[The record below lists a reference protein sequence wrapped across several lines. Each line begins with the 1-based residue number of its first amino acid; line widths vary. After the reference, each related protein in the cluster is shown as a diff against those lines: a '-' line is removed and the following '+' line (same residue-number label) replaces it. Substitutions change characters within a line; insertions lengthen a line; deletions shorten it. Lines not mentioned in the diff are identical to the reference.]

1 MEADGVAV
9 FPADTVY
16 GLACNA
22 SSPSAIRRMYELKGR
37 DLNVPSAVMFFR
49 LDAALE
55 AVKGIGKKLESALRR
70 LLPGPVTVI
79 VPNPSGLFPLATG
92 QSGLGI
98 RVPRLEGALQP
109 LEAVGRPVLQTSANS
124 SGEREPRQVPDIP
137 GSIRL
142 GVDLLLD
149 VGPLAGVPSTVVDLG
164 TYESNGNWR
173 LLREAAVPRDRIDDA
188 LSSVWSAS

>member
-1 MEADGVAV
+1 V

-92 QSGLGI
+92 PSGLGI

-142 GVDLLLD
+142 GADLLLD
-149 VGPLAGVPSTVVDLG
+149 VGPLAGAPSTVVDLG